1 LNVNILTFVVILS
14 SRHNMYFNYLVPVMF
29 FSGKTFTTVIWEEED
44 SNSGVNVAFIYYLN

>member
-1 LNVNILTFVVILS
+1 
-14 SRHNMYFNYLVPVMF
+14 MYFNYLVPVMF